1 MLISTDEYLE
11 RAGAYQ
17 MCLNELIAFK
27 DGILDRIKSYEDN
40 RYTERVLELEV
51 FMKPT
56 PSVRYWWECK
66 CLINICAIILARED
80 CDDKSREKCMKDVDN
95 AHKKI
100 KKGLYSNDME
110 ALKKYGELKNS
121 K

>member
-27 DGILDRIKSYEDN
+27 DGILDRIKSYEDD

-51 FMKPT
+51 FMNPKPAA
-56 PSVRYWWECK
+56 SVP
-66 CLINICAIILARED
+66 IIL
-80 CDDKSREKCMKDVDN
+80 
-95 AHKKI
+95 
-100 KKGLYSNDME
+100 
-110 ALKKYGELKNS
+110 
-121 K
+121 

>member
-1 MLISTDEYLE
+1 MLISVEE
-11 RAGAYQ
+11 RFRNVGVYD
-17 MCLNELIAFK
+17 MSINELLDFRDKICDKIKEYEENK
-27 DGILDRIKSYEDN
+27 D
-40 RYTERVLELEV
+40 TERVLELEV
-51 FMKPT
+51 FMNPT
-56 PSVRYWWECK
+56 PSVRYCWECK

-110 ALKKYGELKNS
+110 AFKKYQELKNS